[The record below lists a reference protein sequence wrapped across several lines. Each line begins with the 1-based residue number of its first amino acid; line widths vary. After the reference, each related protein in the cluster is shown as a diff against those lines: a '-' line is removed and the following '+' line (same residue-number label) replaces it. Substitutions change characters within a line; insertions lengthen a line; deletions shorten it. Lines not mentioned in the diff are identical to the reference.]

1 MGSVMERSAL
11 NLGER
16 WCRYLEE
23 HERFWRVCL
32 EVARSKP
39 HLCAEEVE
47 TEALDIMM
55 ELRARPEQTIHY
67 DPHTLLSLVLGRS
80 VAEIIYNYLE
90 SRHSIEINDIPSK
103 REEFRIIL
111 RKIMGDPIASILEK
125 KLISI

>member
-1 MGSVMERSAL
+1 M
-11 NLGER
+11 NLKER

-47 TEALDIMM
+47 AGAVDMM
-55 ELRARPEQTIHY
+55 MASGAGPAQVIQY
-67 DPHTLLSLVLGRS
+67 DYHTFLSLVLGRS

-90 SRHSIEINDIPSK
+90 SRHKIRRNDIPFRK
-103 REEFRIIL
+103 EEFQITMRQ
-111 RKIMGDPIASILEK
+111 IMGNPIASILEE
-125 KLISI
+125 KLIGT